1 MREGCWT
8 SDKEKELDNLKDQL
22 DKLQQ
27 AMVTLLTANKDK
39 KDETRYFRFIRN
51 FISLMHITN
60 EDLSNPTSR
69 SVYAT
74 KL

>member
-1 MREGCWT
+1 MEGCWT

-39 KDETRYFRFIRN
+39 KDETRYVRFIRN

-69 SVYAT
+69 SVCAT